1 MVVFPGFSLVPE
13 VHSRKVWYETT
24 EARPIEP
31 ELLWFCTEIPTHPP
45 LLPDILI
52 VQLTPIGHSRA
63 DGADAEGTGGNSLV
77 AQLEAGR
84 LFTYR

>member
-1 MVVFPGFSLVPE
+1 MVVFPGFSLPG

-31 ELLWFCTEIPTHPP
+31 ELLGFCTEIPTHPP

-52 VQLTPIGHSRA
+52 VQLTPIGNGRA
-63 DGADAEGTGGNSLV
+63 DGADAEGTGRGSSV